1 MTAFDSGK
9 TSVNVI
15 YDEPK
20 SASSEFVARS
30 WMFTI
35 PKSWLLPRIVSYT
48 LDVDLD
54 KSQPTD
60 LNDGDS

>member
-15 YDEPK
+15 YDELR
-20 SASSEFVARS
+20 SASSAFVASS
-30 WMFTI
+30 WTFTMPI
-35 PKSWLLPRIVSYT
+35 SWLFQRIVRYT
-48 LDVDLD
+48 MDVDLD

-60 LNDGDS
+60 FNDGDS